1 LGDTVRTSFP
11 APNDVDAVVPFRGPG
26 GVSSCTDQRHRW
38 CGHPLVDLRLPS
50 TFSSANE
57 VVAHLGFAT
66 ACFSLG
72 LRRLGSYS
80 TSSRRRAPASFRMPS
95 PSVPGLTSSFRVL
108 PETRRRAFGC
118 RCSTTSRLGP
128 SHGVLLPSAVA
139 STKDPVF
146 CPGTSTSPAV
156 ASSGFLP
163 SRRLDPLRAFPTFL
177 PGPLLGLLPSGL
189 YSSRRSGF
197 SFENSEPSWLCLT

>member
-1 LGDTVRTSFP
+1 MFP
-11 APNDVDAVVPFRGPG
+11 AVPTSVTVGADIPSWTYDFLRRFHRRTRSWLILVSPPPASALVLADSALAVLPRAAALLHPFECHCHPSLVLRRPSGYCRRPAA
-26 GVSSCTDQRHRW
+26 V
-38 CGHPLVDLRLPS
+38 PLVVS
-50 TFSSANE
+50 
-57 VVAHLGFAT
+57 
-66 ACFSLG
+66 
-72 LRRLGSYS
+72 
-80 TSSRRRAPASFRMPS
+80 
-95 PSVPGLTSSFRVL
+95 
-108 PETRRRAFGC
+108 
-118 RCSTTSRLGP
+118 CSTTSRLGP
-128 SHGVLLPSAVA
+128 SHGVSLPSAVA